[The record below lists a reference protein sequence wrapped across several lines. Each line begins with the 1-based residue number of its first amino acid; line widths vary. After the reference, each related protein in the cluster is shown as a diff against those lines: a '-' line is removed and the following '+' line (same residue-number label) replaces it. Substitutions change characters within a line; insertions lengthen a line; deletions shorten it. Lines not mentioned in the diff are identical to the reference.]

1 MTAGAESDRPHHSE
15 AGPAP
20 AKVQM
25 NVYLPPALVR
35 RVKHRAI
42 DEGSSLSG
50 LVEQALAEYLQRHG
64 ESEHE

>member
-1 MTAGAESDRPHHSE
+1 MTAGAESGRPDNSE
-15 AGPAP
+15 ADPVP
-20 AKVQM
+20 PKVQM

-42 DEGSSLSG
+42 DEESSLSG
-50 LVEQALAEYLQRHG
+50 LVEQALAEYLLRHG

>member
-1 MTAGAESDRPHHSE
+1 MTSSE
-15 AGPAP
+15 GSRKRADGTETNSA

-42 DEGSSLSG
+42 DEESSLSG

-64 ESEHE
+64 ESDR

>member
-1 MTAGAESDRPHHSE
+1 MTAGAESGRPDDSG
-15 AGPAP
+15 ADAVP

-64 ESEHE
+64 EADV

>member
-1 MTAGAESDRPHHSE
+1 MTPSAESGKRPGESE
-15 AGPAP
+15 TDAPP

-42 DEGSSLSG
+42 DEESSLSG
-50 LVEQALAEYLQRHG
+50 LVEQALAEYLQRQG
-64 ESEHE
+64 ESDR

>member
-1 MTAGAESDRPHHSE
+1 MTSDAESGKRPDDSGRD
-15 AGPAP
+15 APA

-42 DEGSSLSG
+42 DEESSLSG
-50 LVEQALAEYLQRHG
+50 LVEQALTEYLRRHG
-64 ESEHE
+64 ETDG

>member
-1 MTAGAESDRPHHSE
+1 MTALTGSESLDDSE
-15 AGPAP
+15 PGPPAP

-42 DEGSSLSG
+42 DEESSLSG
-50 LVEQALAEYLQRHG
+50 LVEQALAEYLRRHG
-64 ESEHE
+64 EADG